1 VLRKAPVAQTESLP
15 DVASASALGGADV
28 AVVDYSG
35 VVRRYRGARQ
45 TAVLDVDAVVEPG
58 TRPLL
63 FALHGDRLGLVIG
76 QSVAIIDTRNGAL
89 RKTHVITDPD
99 TRFAAVAALPTGG
112 RFVASM
118 GDRSLRVYSA
128 ATGKLVDHAM
138 TDALSS
144 GIAISP
150 DGTLIAQVDALTGV
164 VSIRDMETLRTT
176 GRDLVAPGFVTDLT
190 WLDHGRRI
198 ATSSTDGFVHYWDVA
213 ERKQLAELPHGSK
226 VEYVLAAA
234 DGSVVYSE
242 GIGVVRQWDLTP
254 PRAARAACAEAG
266 RNLTRDEWDTY
277 LVGET
282 YRQTCP

>member
-1 VLRKAPVAQTESLP
+1 
-15 DVASASALGGADV
+15 
-28 AVVDYSG
+28 
-35 VVRRYRGARQ
+35 
-45 TAVLDVDAVVEPG
+45 
-58 TRPLL
+58 LL
-63 FALHGDRLGLVIG
+63 FALQHDRLGLVIG
-76 QSVAIIDTRNGAL
+76 NSVAVLDTRDGSL
-89 RKTHVITDPD
+89 RKARVITDPD
-99 TRFAAVAALPTGG
+99 SRFAAVAALPEGR

-118 GDRSLRVYSA
+118 GDRTLRIYDTE
-128 ATGKLVDHAM
+128 TGKLVDQTH

-150 DGTLIAQVDALTGV
+150 DGKLIAQVDALTGV
-164 VSIRDMETLRTT
+164 VSIRDTKTLQPT

-190 WLDHGRRI
+190 WLDHGRRL

-226 VEYVLAAA
+226 VEYVLADG

-254 PRAARAACAEAG
+254 PRAARAACTEAG

-277 LVGET
+277 LGGEP
-282 YRQTCP
+282 YRHTCP